1 MITSGSCTQSTGL
14 KDLGELSVK
23 FTGEKLV
30 PGRVTSDGTEKVG
43 WVDRALRD
51 SDSFLV
57 EKIPNRYKGTF

>member
-1 MITSGSCTQSTGL
+1 M
-14 KDLGELSVK
+14 SVK